1 MRNQG
6 IIVRGML
13 SGLVLLMTAVVG
25 AETQHAPYPKYKPSS
40 RAPGAEREYPYALVR
55 ISSAAGALQIGETVP
70 DFVADTSPGGVF
82 ALANARA
89 AGPVVIIFYR
99 GHW

>member
-6 IIVRGML
+6 IMVRGML
-13 SGLVLLMTAVVG
+13 AGLVLLMTAVVG

-40 RAPGAEREYPYALVR
+40 RAPAALDIR
-55 ISSAAGALQIGETVP
+55 TNAYGYSRSAPGALQIGETVP